1 MHSLFKLRYRKKI
14 KHHCLSKQTVANNKL
29 IIIASSLRIAKVIWE
44 TSNGCQFAWIRHVWA
59 IRPLKFSKHW
69 KWNSANLFKQTSAK
83 RRIESR
89 RNINHETSRWRAK
102 IILHCC
108 FFLRDSDS
116 RWSYYCLITSRI
128 SISSDL
134 RFWEHDLNRVK
145 VAHTI
150 FWQTCLQKTKQN
162 KTTQAHFNRGRISRV
177 WYQQRGKQGKWKFAF

>member
-1 MHSLFKLRYRKKI
+1 MSVCVDTPCLSNPSSQVFQTLEMKLRE
-14 KHHCLSKQTVANNKL
+14 LVQT
-29 IIIASSLRIAKVIWE
+29 
-44 TSNGCQFAWIRHVWA
+44 
-59 IRPLKFSKHW
+59 
-69 KWNSANLFKQTSAK
+69 NLAK

-150 FWQTCLQKTKQN
+150 FWQTCLQKTKQTKQHRHTSIAVEFQESDTSSEVN
-162 KTTQAHFNRGRISRV
+162 KESENSLFSETRIIWGNS
-177 WYQQRGKQGKWKFAF
+177 KSIFA